1 MLNCYCYHDFA
12 SMLPVSMSP
21 CSSQDVEDTF
31 RECSENKYAIRNGE
45 FRQYSFIADGRNFE

>member
-1 MLNCYCYHDFA
+1 MLNCYCYHDFASKA

-31 RECSENKYAIRNGE
+31 RECSENKYKGMGDY
-45 FRQYSFIADGRNFE
+45 FLL